1 MENCEFCLK
10 PGNLIN
16 EEHSIYLCK
25 SCWDKSVKKKG
36 QSITKK
42 FVWITIQDFKRRIT
56 DLDNLLH
63 FMKKIEY
70 IFEEAHWCIE
80 SGKVPLPD
88 SNLHIHILGKYHNSK
103 KGKNSLCIEW
113 SKLFDTN
120 LRDSDYFLLKQHRDS
135 PHMPKYEDWI
145 DEKLQYFDDECK
157 GNHQNVIDLNSRG
170 AWGA

>member
-1 MENCEFCLK
+1 
-10 PGNLIN
+10 
-16 EEHSIYLCK
+16 
-25 SCWDKSVKKKG
+25 
-36 QSITKK
+36 
-42 FVWITIQDFKRRIT
+42 
-56 DLDNLLH
+56 
-63 FMKKIEY
+63 MKKIEY

-145 DEKLQYFDDECK
+145 KEKLEYFENERK
-157 GNHQNVIDLNSRG
+157 GEHENVIDLNARG